1 MVYEMASL
9 QKKGFAPRDTILD
22 NYAILKDDEVD
33 EYFLLKKLA
42 TVRLIILVVTI
53 LSCRSI

>member
-9 QKKGFAPRDTILD
+9 QKRGFTPRDAILD
-22 NYAILKDDEVD
+22 DYAISKDDEVD
-33 EYFLLKKLA
+33 EYFLLKKLP

-53 LSCRSI
+53 LSCRPI